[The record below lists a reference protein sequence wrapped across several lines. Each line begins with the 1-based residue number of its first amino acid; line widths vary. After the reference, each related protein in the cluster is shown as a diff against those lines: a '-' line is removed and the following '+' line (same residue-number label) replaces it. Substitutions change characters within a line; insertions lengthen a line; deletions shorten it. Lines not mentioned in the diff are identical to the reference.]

1 MAGGAEH
8 PRPRWVPGRRHGPG
22 QDPPGHRPP
31 PPRGRDQGPA
41 RPDAR
46 RLPHHAARQ
55 LGAGDRALR
64 AGPRR
69 PSLPR
74 QRPPARC
81 SRAPR
86 GGAHHLRHRSARCRG
101 PGRGGVGAG
110 DGRRGPARQEPTG
123 SHGQGVAG
131 HPGPEPHRPH
141 RHAGR
146 EPPQRAVVDHRL
158 VGARPAR
165 PARGVPPRR
174 GRAHRAGSGSSGDRA
189 VRAPRAPLPAPPP
202 QERPRHRARPAAEDR
217 DRSGRAPHRRADHP
231 LRGDRAG
238 DPGPH
243 PRRRGHPTPGPGV
256 PAAHGPEAGV
266 RSPRARTSA
275 SAVPTPGAPGSWK
288 PSTSWST

>member
-8 PRPRWVPGRRHGPG
+8 PRPRRVPGRRHGPG

-46 RLPHHAARQ
+46 RLPDHAARQ

-69 PSLPR
+69 CVATTAAAAS
-74 QRPPARC
+74 
-81 SRAPR
+81 STVSAPR

-101 PGRGGVGAG
+101 AGRGGVGAG
-110 DGRRGPARQEPTG
+110 GGRRGPARQEPAG
-123 SHGQGVAG
+123 SHGQGAAG

-146 EPPQRAVVDHRL
+146 EPPQRAVVDPRL
-158 VGARPAR
+158 VRARPAR

-174 GRAHRAGSGSSGDRA
+174 RRARRARPGPPGDRA
-189 VRAPRAPLPAPPP
+189 VRAPRAPLPAAPP
-202 QERPRHRARPAAEDR
+202 QERPRHRARPAAEDG
-217 DRSGRAPHRRADHP
+217 DRSGRAPHRRAGHA
-231 LRGDRAG
+231 LRGGRAG
-238 DPGPH
+238 DAGRD
-243 PRRRGHPTPGPGV
+243 PRGRGHPAAGPGAQ
-256 PAAHGPEAGV
+256 AAHRAQAGLQP
-266 RSPRARTSA
+266 PRA
-275 SAVPTPGAPGSWK
+275 VPPPARRRSPGAPASSR